1 MHKHDENAIHSE
13 SSSSIQIIN
22 DYLGEFVYGGID
34 GSVTTFAV
42 VSGAVGAGLN
52 SSVILI
58 LGCANLLADG
68 LAMSI
73 GAFLSTKAEKEK
85 YDKTERLEY
94 WEIEHLPDKER
105 EEIREIYEA
114 KGFSGELL
122 EQVVDVITA
131 DNDRWVDVMMKEEL
145 EMHRETKSAVWVGAA
160 TYISFLILGLIP
172 LLVYFWDFAIAPVQN
187 KFTWSMA
194 LTFSAFAIIGYL
206 KAYINGSSKIRA
218 VAETLI
224 LGGLAAAVSF
234 YVGDLLEH
242 LLTK

>member
-224 LGGLAAAVSF
+224 LGGLAAAVSY